1 MAINE
6 EDKKIQEE
14 INKLLTERAVLESEI
29 LELKKKINSQESKNS
44 SELKKILELEAIRT
58 GSIEKEEELREKL
71 KKIGED
77 DLKREER
84 RKKLQKESEDTRV
97 KSQKETEKFNQKEKE
112 SQESREKLEKD
123 LASKVT
129 AVLSIKKELLQTD
142 DKTKAVLATMPAE
155 IQKQASALGLSANMT
170 DDITYG
176 LTQAATA
183 IQSGT
188 KFNEGF
194 TDQLQK
200 NGDLAASFQEMTRK
214 TVIAIEDA
222 NNGKEASID
231 LSELEKTLALERYKI
246 QNQMG
251 DLTDDER
258 QMLLNQLEPMQQ
270 RLDILKKAKEE
281 VEKTS
286 SKMGILNDV
295 SSKVGTT
302 MSSWVTKL
310 PGGDK
315 ISKVLGI
322 EKTAEKMNK
331 HFGDALSKGLSG
343 NFKEAFSSGIKG
355 LGSMISM
362 APKLLAAL
370 GIGLIIGAFSFLLD
384 TLGKID
390 SEVAEIGR
398 EFGISRK
405 EAFALRDASVDIAK
419 EMNLVGIN
427 SKEVVKGIST
437 ASKLMNGIDMG
448 ARLAS
453 GNAAAKQLVKDT
465 TVLSEKFGL
474 SEDEIKSIHD
484 ISIMSGKSMGE
495 LTKEATTLGKG
506 IMTSKEALKTLAKIP
521 KEVTV
526 AFKGSTQEL
535 IKAAQKAQALGKN
548 LKEIQGIGDGMLD
561 VEQSL
566 QKEMEARA
574 ITGKNLQLDAARMYA
589 LQGDTAKLQDELL
602 KQAGSLAD
610 FQKMNRLQQKSF
622 ADAMGMSVEEMT
634 DLLTNAE
641 KLKTLGISQEKMGKL
656 QSMNAKELNAELAK
670 GGKQELQDYIKTLAK
685 EKESAEIKQR
695 MSDVLTKI
703 QEQLSKILTPVL
715 EMLHGMLDTAMATGQ
730 IDGLLAGIKGVI
742 SGIIPVVKVVFSIFG
757 GILGFVTP
765 IFKTLFAT
773 EEKTGEVKAGFSS
786 ILPVLAG
793 IGLYFGG
800 KGILMKGMGMLKDGA
815 IDAGKAIL
823 SSVGSAVKSV
833 GSKMADVGKAGA
845 SKVAAIGK
853 GAAGK
858 VGGMASKV
866 AGKMKLPGKMG
877 GMLGKAAKVGGKAA
891 GAAGSAAPS
900 PIASLAEQLQ
910 NLDGKKLMQIAAA
923 ILVLSASLWVA
934 AKGFQEMAKVD
945 WAKAWIG
952 VTIFVLIVAAL
963 VGVAMLLKDPLTLA
977 VLGSLSLVMVAL
989 GASLLLAAVGF
1000 KIMGEVKWDN
1010 FKGIAMALIE
1020 LAAGFAVLG
1029 AAAGLIILGSAAMV
1043 VMGAAA
1049 MAFGAGL
1056 YIIAKALA
1064 EFQKIGDFG
1073 KVGENLAA
1081 GMQAL
1086 AGVADKIDLGKL
1098 EDAFEDL
1105 QDALEELDFKQLAAF
1120 AQLGGASMAQ
1130 AGSNL
1135 VAGINSLMGINQNIN
1150 WGGLEDT
1157 FQDLTNS
1164 FEELDLEAVQAF
1176 AELGNDKLKSAG
1188 VNLLAGINSL
1198 AMIDPRKAA
1207 EFLGP
1212 FEDMFSKI
1220 EDVFDELDY
1229 EDLDGF
1235 MKIDFAKLGAN
1246 TKNLDMFVKTLS
1258 SISSVSG
1265 LDKLEDQFEKLSD
1278 AIDELDIDK
1287 LNDLSNIK
1295 ADAMKNMV
1303 SLRTVFQ
1310 PTESVESKKTSGGAG
1325 AASEGAGGMS
1335 VNFANI
1341 EKKLDTLIS
1350 VMSSAANQ
1358 PTVIKFGDKT
1368 IEEIKTQLNFKKAY
1382 NISVDNSYGRSI

>member
-71 KKIGED
+71 KKISED
-77 DLKREER
+77 ELKREER

-222 NNGKEASID
+222 NNGKETSID

-258 QMLLNQLEPMQQ
+258 QMLLDQLEPMQQ

-622 ADAMGMSVEEMT
+622 ADAMGMSVEEMA

-730 IDGLLAGIKGVI
+730 IDGLLAGIKGII

-800 KGILMKGMGMLKDGA
+800 KGILMKGMGMLKDSA
-815 IDAGKAIL
+815 IDAGKTIL
-823 SSVGSAVKSV
+823 SSVGGAVKSA
-833 GSKMADVGKAGA
+833 GSKIMDVGKAGA
-845 SKVAAIGK
+845 SKVAEIGK
-853 GAAGK
+853 GAIGK
-858 VGGMASKV
+858 VG
-866 AGKMKLPGKMG
+866 KLKSMVG
-877 GMLGKAAKVGGKAA
+877 GAGKAAKAAKAA
-891 GAAGSAAPS
+891 GAASKAASIATSAAGAIPAGV
-900 PIASLAEQLQ
+900 PGGGLGSLMTSINPVAM
-910 NLDGKKLMQIAAA
+910 MQGAAA
-923 ILVLSASLWVA
+923 ILILAGALFVVA
-934 AKGFQEMAKVD
+934 KALQEFAKVE
-945 WAKAWIG
+945 WTSILKGGI
-952 VTIFVLIVAAL
+952 AL
-963 VGVAMLLKDPLTLA
+963 LGLAGIAMLLGNASIPMLIGAGAIL
-977 VLGSLSLVMVAL
+977 AL
-989 GASLLLAAVGF
+989 GAALLVAAVGF
-1000 KIMGEVKWDN
+1000 KIIGEVKWDN
-1010 FKGIAMALIE
+1010 FKGMAMALVE
-1020 LAAGFAVLG
+1020 LAGGFVVLG
-1029 AAAGLIILGSAAMV
+1029 AAAGFIILGSAAMIA
-1043 VMGAAA
+1043 MGAAA
-1049 MAFGAGL
+1049 TVFGAGL
-1056 YIIAKALA
+1056 YVIAKALA

-1073 KVGENLAA
+1073 KVGENLGA

-1086 AGVADKIDLGKL
+1086 ASVSDKIDLGKL
-1098 EDAFEDL
+1098 EDSFEDL
-1105 QDALEELDFKQLAAF
+1105 QDALEELDFEDLAAF
-1120 AQLGGASMAQ
+1120 GQLGNASLKS
-1130 AGSNL
+1130 AGDNL

-1157 FQDLTNS
+1157 FEDLTDS
-1164 FEELDLEAVQAF
+1164 FEEIDLDAVQAF
-1176 AELGNDKLKSAG
+1176 SELGNDKLKNAG
-1188 VNLLAGINSL
+1188 TNLLAGINSL
-1198 AMIDPRKAA
+1198 AMIDPKKAA

>member
-1 MAINE
+1 
-6 EDKKIQEE
+6 
-14 INKLLTERAVLESEI
+14 
-29 LELKKKINSQESKNS
+29 
-44 SELKKILELEAIRT
+44 
-58 GSIEKEEELREKL
+58 
-71 KKIGED
+71 
-77 DLKREER
+77 
-84 RKKLQKESEDTRV
+84 
-97 KSQKETEKFNQKEKE
+97 
-112 SQESREKLEKD
+112 
-123 LASKVT
+123 
-129 AVLSIKKELLQTD
+129 
-142 DKTKAVLATMPAE
+142 
-155 IQKQASALGLSANMT
+155 
-170 DDITYG
+170 
-176 LTQAATA
+176 
-183 IQSGT
+183 
-188 KFNEGF
+188 
-194 TDQLQK
+194 
-200 NGDLAASFQEMTRK
+200 
-214 TVIAIEDA
+214 
-222 NNGKEASID
+222 
-231 LSELEKTLALERYKI
+231 
-246 QNQMG
+246 
-251 DLTDDER
+251 
-258 QMLLNQLEPMQQ
+258 
-270 RLDILKKAKEE
+270 
-281 VEKTS
+281 
-286 SKMGILNDV
+286 
-295 SSKVGTT
+295 
-302 MSSWVTKL
+302 
-310 PGGDK
+310 
-315 ISKVLGI
+315 
-322 EKTAEKMNK
+322 MNK
-331 HFGDALSKGLSG
+331 HFSNALSKGLSG

-370 GIGLIIGAFSFLLD
+370 GIGLIIGAFNFLLD

-405 EAFALRDASVDIAK
+405 EAFAMRDASVDIAK

-427 SKEVVKGIST
+427 SKEVVKGIAT

-474 SEDEIKSIHD
+474 SEDEIKNIHD
-484 ISIMSGKSMGE
+484 ISIMSGKSMGQ

-561 VEQSL
+561 IEQSL

-574 ITGKNLQLDAARMYA
+574 ITGKDLQLDAARMYA

-602 KQAGSLAD
+602 KQAGSLSD

-622 ADAMGMSVEEMT
+622 ADAMGMTVEEMA

-656 QSMNAKELNAELAK
+656 QAMNAKELNDELAK

-703 QEQLSKILTPVL
+703 QEQLSKILTPIL

-730 IDGLLAGIKGVI
+730 IDGLLAGVKAVI
-742 SGIIPVVKVVFSIFG
+742 MGIIPAVKVVFSIFG

-765 IFKTLFAT
+765 IFKTLFST
-773 EEKTGEVKAGFSS
+773 EQKTGEVKAGFSA
-786 ILPVLAG
+786 ILPVLAA

-815 IDAGKAIL
+815 ISTGKAIL
-823 SSVGSAVKSV
+823 SSIGGAVKGV
-833 GSKMADVGKAGA
+833 GSKIAGVGKLGA
-845 SKVAAIGK
+845 SKVASVGK

-858 VGGMASKV
+858 LGGMAAKF

-877 GMLGKAAKVGGKAA
+877 GMLGKVAKVGGKAA
-891 GAAGSAAPS
+891 GAASAVSPS
-900 PIASLAEQLQ
+900 PIAMLAEQLED
-910 NLDGKKLMQIAAA
+910 LDAKQLILIAAA

-945 WAKAWIG
+945 WKKAWIG
-952 VTIFVLIVAAL
+952 VTTFVLIVAAL
-963 VGVAMLLKDPLTLA
+963 IGVATLLKDPLTLS
-977 VLGSLSLVMVAL
+977 VLGALSLVMVAL

-1029 AAAGLIILGSAAMV
+1029 AAAGFIILGSAAMV
-1043 VMGAAA
+1043 VMGGAAA
-1049 MAFGAGL
+1049 VFGAGL
-1056 YIIAKALA
+1056 YVIAKALA

-1086 AGVADKIDLGKL
+1086 ASVSDKIDLGKL
-1098 EDAFEDL
+1098 EDAFDDL

-1157 FQDLTNS
+1157 FEDLTDS
-1164 FEELDLEAVQAF
+1164 FEELDLDAVQAF
-1176 AELGNDKLKSAG
+1176 AELGNDKLKNAG
-1188 VNLLAGINSL
+1188 ANLLAGINSL
-1198 AMIDPRKAA
+1198 AMIDPRKAV
-1207 EFLGP
+1207 EFLSP

-1246 TKNLDMFVKTLS
+1246 TKNLDIFVKTLS
-1258 SISSVSG
+1258 NISSVSG
-1265 LDKLEDQFEKLSD
+1265 LDKLEDQFEKLAD

-1287 LNDLSNIK
+1287 LNELSNIK
-1295 ADAMKNMV
+1295 ADAMKNLV

-1310 PTESVESKKTSGGAG
+1310 SSESVESKKTGQSSASSGGEGG
-1325 AASEGAGGMS
+1325 ANTS

-1350 VMSSAANQ
+1350 VISSAANQ

-1368 IEEIKTQLNFKKAY
+1368 VEEIKTQLNFKKAY
-1382 NISVDNSYGRSI
+1382 NIAVDNSYGRSI